1 MSATELVCA
10 APSQQRLRRS
20 RSSVAAALQP
30 STQMV
35 FSSLRPTSRCCW
47 QHLEEGRSSGTSR
60 RDASCAQHQLRR
72 SSISSVAAASAP
84 SQQHQLRRSSI
95 SSVAAAA
102 AGDGSVSVYCLAT
115 MGHDERSTGAFL
127 EILSAARRTDKLYVS
142 RLFWGRYLPYR
153 VQHPQFW
160 GTLQGTASTTP
171 PINGNAKGVVSV

>member
-35 FSSLRPTSRCCW
+35 FSSLRP
-47 QHLEEGRSSGTSR
+47 TSR